1 MNKCRALFQCF
12 CYWLLTSEC
21 ELIIWFCSS
30 KKTPG
35 VHKEAAIQKS
45 SLIYVVVK
53 SRQILEKSE
62 AVVQR
67 CSVKKVFLEV
77 SQNSQENTC
86 VKVSFLCNFI
96 KKETLAQVFSFER
109 CEISK
114 NTFSYECFLQ
124 STLVAAS
131 ENWESDFSSFAK
143 IFSKDIFQGLLL
155 LHIMSKSFE
164 LW

>member
-1 MNKCRALFQCF
+1 MLYFNAFVI
-12 CYWLLTSEC
+12 YWLLTGEC
-21 ELIIWFCSS
+21 ELIIWICSS

-35 VHKEAAIQKS
+35 VLKEAAIQKS

-53 SRQILEKSE
+53 SREVLEKSE
-62 AVVQR
+62 AVVQS

-86 VKVSFLCNFI
+86 ARVSFLCNFI
-96 KKETLAQVFSFER
+96 KKETLAQVFSCER

-143 IFSKDIFQGLLL
+143 IFWKYIFQGFFTYYGWV
-155 LHIMSKSFE
+155 I
-164 LW
+164 